1 MIYKH
6 ENFTFIYDGRKGSKL
21 YKDRHLIFVGN
32 SWSGILLFLSETKN
46 APEVRE
52 MFKAQLNHRENP
64 KRREERKSKYEEI
77 KKPKVEEPK
86 PEPVKKPK
94 RTKPKTPWD
103 D

>member
-21 YKDRHLIFVGN
+21 YKDRRLIFVGN
-32 SWSGILLFLSETKN
+32 SWSGILLFLSETNN

-52 MFKAQLNHRENP
+52 MFKAQLKHRENP
-64 KRREERKSKYEEI
+64 KKTVERKSKYEET
-77 KKPKVEEPK
+77 KKPKKEELK

-94 RTKPKTPWD
+94 RKPKTPWD